1 MRSAWAA
8 RLWKLEVRVLPP
20 QLTIQ
25 ARSPQ
30 IRERAAE
37 AGQHVRAVQRLVRA
51 EQRFAP
57 VGAIDSGGPLLR
69 VDHPYQA
76 HPGLQPL
83 SDLLERLR
91 RMIVMRQHLDRE
103 VRRPTGI
110 ASRLDFRQTMLRDE
124 RDVRRP

>member
-8 RLWKLEVRVLPP
+8 LLGKLEVRVLPP

-25 ARSPQ
+25 ARSLQ
-30 IRERAAE
+30 IGERAAE
-37 AGQHVRAVQRLVRA
+37 AGQHVLAVQRLVGA

-69 VDHPYQA
+69 VDYPYQP
-76 HPGLQPL
+76 HTGLQPL
-83 SDLLERLR
+83 SDLLERFR
-91 RMIVMRQHLDRE
+91 RMIVVGQDLHRE

-110 ASRLDFRQTMLRDE
+110 PSGLDLRHA
-124 RDVRRP
+124 